1 MCPRPCCFAYEPRCA
16 RGSALFF
23 ATHSALI
30 RKGKSERLSNMKAC
44 RTLVILAICALV
56 AGAGAIST
64 HRGNIRGMPVSS
76 AREGAEEAA
85 GESPTSKARGIS
97 DFRPAEHAP
106 EDVTEKDIRN
116 NPAVDAVDASAGASS
131 QDANN
136 NLDVDDDT
144 NRNDTASQ
152 SNNALDRKNSNS
164 TQNENKQM
172 SEAEE
177 IEARMKDT
185 DAMREFVRGHL
196 ENVHGLIQAAHEQ
209 LEKEKKEKRARQ
221 KEERKRAVE
230 KELRNSVK
238 MSTYMNR
245 LKKRR
250 KQVNKCLDIIH
261 GGADK
266 LYWQLR
272 KQFARVPAGAVCL
285 TLKKIKFPHI
295 PIVGFKED
303 LFRKYIGWQPPNDGS
318 TIVYYD
324 AVKTHIFRCMC
335 EETDLTRLNVRM
347 ETSTNHKKPV
357 DRIETMAEKA
367 SEQIEQEMEDE
378 SRFTKKQQ
386 GIQTMHCL

>member
-1 MCPRPCCFAYEPRCA
+1 M
-16 RGSALFF
+16 
-23 ATHSALI
+23 
-30 RKGKSERLSNMKAC
+30 KGC

-76 AREGAEEAA
+76 ARKGAEEAT

-106 EDVTEKDIRN
+106 EDVTEQDIRN
-116 NPAVDAVDASAGASS
+116 KPAMDTSAGASSQSAGASS

-136 NLDVDDDT
+136 NLDEDDDT
-144 NRNDTASQ
+144 NRNDTAS
-152 SNNALDRKNSNS
+152 ALDRKNSNS
-164 TQNENKQM
+164 TQDENKQM

-185 DAMREFVRGHL
+185 DAMREYVRGHL
-196 ENVHGLIQAAHEQ
+196 ENVHNLIQAAHESLQ
-209 LEKEKKEKRARQ
+209 KEKKERLIRQ
-221 KEERKRAVE
+221 KEERKRALE
-230 KELRNSVK
+230 EELRNSVQL
-238 MSTYMNR
+238 STYMKR

-303 LFRKYIGWQPPNDGS
+303 LFRKHIGWQPPNDGS

-347 ETSTNHKKPV
+347 ETSANHKKPV

-386 GIQTMHCL
+386 GIQTGALPAKTSI

>member
-1 MCPRPCCFAYEPRCA
+1 M
-16 RGSALFF
+16 
-23 ATHSALI
+23 
-30 RKGKSERLSNMKAC
+30 KGC

-76 AREGAEEAA
+76 ARKGAEEAT

-164 TQNENKQM
+164 TQDENKQM

-196 ENVHGLIQAAHEQ
+196 ENVHDAFLRKCVAFMMEFEKTSKDMVTREEGLQ
-209 LEKEKKEKRARQ
+209 LLKRSQSIVQNLLDDLKVGEKK
-221 KEERKRAVE
+221 
-230 KELRNSVK
+230 
-238 MSTYMNR
+238 
-245 LKKRR
+245 LKS
-250 KQVNKCLDIIH
+250 L
-261 GGADK
+261 
-266 LYWQLR
+266 
-272 KQFARVPAGAVCL
+272 
-285 TLKKIKFPHI
+285 PHSI
-295 PIVGFKED
+295 S
-303 LFRKYIGWQPPNDGS
+303 GS
-318 TIVYYD
+318 NVSSSEGSECS
-324 AVKTHIFRCMC
+324 ASSPEPFSSC
-335 EETDLTRLNVRM
+335 E
-347 ETSTNHKKPV
+347 
-357 DRIETMAEKA
+357 
-367 SEQIEQEMEDE
+367 
-378 SRFTKKQQ
+378 
-386 GIQTMHCL
+386 

>member
-1 MCPRPCCFAYEPRCA
+1 MCPRHAALLTSPTAPR
-16 RGSALFF
+16 AL
-23 ATHSALI
+23 HSFCHAFCTDSQ
-30 RKGKSERLSNMKAC
+30 GKSERLSNMKAC

-106 EDVTEKDIRN
+106 EDVTEQDIRN
-116 NPAVDAVDASAGASS
+116 KPASAVDASAGASS

-164 TQNENKQM
+164 TQDENKQM

-196 ENVHGLIQAAHEQ
+196 ENVHGLIQAAHER
-209 LEKEKKEKRARQ
+209 LEKEKKEKLIRQ
-221 KEERKRAVE
+221 KEERKRALE
-230 KELRNSVK
+230 EELRNSVK

-324 AVKTHIFRCMC
+324 AVKTHLFRCMC
-335 EETDLTRLNVRM
+335 EESDLTRLNVRM

-367 SEQIEQEMEDE
+367 SKQIEQEMEDE
-378 SRFTKKQQ
+378 KQ
-386 GIQTMHCL
+386 I